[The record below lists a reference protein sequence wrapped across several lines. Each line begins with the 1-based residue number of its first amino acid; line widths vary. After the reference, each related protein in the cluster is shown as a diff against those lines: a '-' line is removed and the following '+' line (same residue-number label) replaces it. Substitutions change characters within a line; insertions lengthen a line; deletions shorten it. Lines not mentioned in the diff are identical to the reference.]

1 MINPNWYELMEDY
14 FGILLTDEMVDRWT
28 AELKTRFR
36 SLSNDDICSAIRW
49 ASDTRNYRRP
59 ERSGKPTVME
69 LIKMIGLHMHS
80 SRTDQSI
87 EPTKCDFCDNSGW
100 IPWSMEI
107 GDNREFTLDEYNL
120 SITVAIPCGCSTG
133 RRVFEAN
140 YGAGNKFHNDVV
152 SAEAQLQ
159 VARQAGRQRIRVN
172 KLKTALKG
180 AV

>member
-1 MINPNWYELMEDY
+1 MSNSQWYELFSDY
-14 FGILLTDEMVDRWT
+14 FGVNLGADEHERWFS
-28 AELKTRFR
+28 EIRERFR
-36 SLSNDDICSAIRW
+36 HITNDTICGAIRW